1 MIVDVGNKHAV
12 IQSQN
17 LDDILSLDQVHSFL
31 AGAYVKSMQNDLN
44 FTFIQEGTI
53 RDNQNYLRIKVKER
67 GAGFTKSCG
76 SGASAAAAYH
86 LIYNENVTKNS
97 SVMIQQE
104 GGVLEVHLDTDGSIV
119 LTGPSQLEQEGVW
132 DE

>member
-1 MIVDVGNKHAV
+1 
-12 IQSQN
+12 
-17 LDDILSLDQVHSFL
+17 
-31 AGAYVKSMQNDLN
+31 MQNDLN
-44 FTFIQEGTI
+44 FTFIQEETI
-53 RDNQNYLRIKVKER
+53 RDNRNYLRIKVKER

-119 LTGPSQLEQEGVW
+119 LTGPSQLDQEGVW

>member
-1 MIVDVGNKHAV
+1 
-12 IQSQN
+12 
-17 LDDILSLDQVHSFL
+17 
-31 AGAYVKSMQNDLN
+31 MQNDLN

-53 RDNQNYLRIKVKER
+53 RDNKNYLRIKVKER

-104 GGVLEVHLDTDGSIV
+104 GGVLEVRLDTDGSIV

>member
-1 MIVDVGNKHAV
+1 M
-12 IQSQN
+12 
-17 LDDILSLDQVHSFL
+17 
-31 AGAYVKSMQNDLN
+31 
-44 FTFIQEGTI
+44 
-53 RDNQNYLRIKVKER
+53 
-67 GAGFTKSCG
+67 
-76 SGASAAAAYH
+76 
-86 LIYNENVTKNS
+86 KNS